1 MFKQT
6 NKQTNKKKK
15 IEIEIEISKNFL
27 YFFQTKILA
36 YSLSTP

>member
-6 NKQTNKKKK
+6 NKQKKKK
-15 IEIEIEISKNFL
+15 KEIEIEISKNFL
-27 YFFQTKILA
+27 YFFQTKTLA